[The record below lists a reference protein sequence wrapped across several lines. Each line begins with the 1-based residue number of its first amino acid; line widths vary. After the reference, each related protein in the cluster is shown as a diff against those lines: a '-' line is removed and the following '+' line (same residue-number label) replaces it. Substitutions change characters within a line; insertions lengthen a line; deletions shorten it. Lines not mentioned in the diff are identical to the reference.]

1 MYQARYYKADGSPG
15 SEVSL
20 PASLF
25 DGVVNE
31 NALHQVIK
39 AYRANQR
46 QGTASAKSRGQV
58 AGGSRKPWRQKGTG
72 RARQGTIRAVQ
83 WAGGGVAFPPQP
95 HSWNQ
100 KVPRK
105 LKALARRSALND
117 RAEAGRVVVIESLD
131 PDAPKTRWLT
141 SLLNSMETEGKVL
154 VLTDG
159 VKKNVHLSGRN
170 LQDVQVLP
178 FGTESPYDVI
188 WSGTVVI
195 EAQALDSVPDA
206 GSTGSRDRRRPVDP
220 EALAEEAAEQA
231 ARQAARKRAPS
242 SRRVRGDEI
251 DTSAPLVDVADT
263 GQAPEAKA
271 PAAKARKTAAPEPE
285 EASPVAE
292 PEVQDEGPSEEAV
305 AEAAAPEAPA
315 AEDAAADD
323 SAEEEEATSVEAAA
337 DDDGDDFDPE
347 TVDLPNV
354 ADLAEFVA
362 GIDNVAHLEALQAR
376 DSRKTAAPIYAARIE
391 ELS

>member
-1 MYQARYYKADGSPG
+1 MYQARYYKADGSQG

-83 WAGGGVAFPPQP
+83 WAGGGVAFPPTP

-105 LKALARRSALND
+105 MKALARRSALND
-117 RAEAGRVVVIESLD
+117 RAEAGRVVVIESFD
-131 PDAPKTRWLT
+131 SDTPKTRWLKG
-141 SLLNSMETEGKVL
+141 LLSSMETEGKVL

-170 LQDVQVLP
+170 LPDVQVLP
-178 FGTESPYDVI
+178 FGSESPYDVI

-195 EAQALDSVPDA
+195 EEQALESVSEDA
-206 GSTGSRDRRRPVDP
+206 ASQRAARRRPVDP
-220 EALAEEAAEQA
+220 EAINAAAAEQA
-231 ARQAARKRAPS
+231 ERKAARKRVS
-242 SRRVRGDEI
+242 TSRRVKGDEI
-251 DTSAPLVDVADT
+251 DTTASLA
-263 GQAPEAKA
+263 GA
-271 PAAKARKTAAPEPE
+271 PAPK
-285 EASPVAE
+285 
-292 PEVQDEGPSEEAV
+292 
-305 AEAAAPEAPA
+305 AEAAPPKAKRKAPDPEPAQASPEKDPEPSQDEAVSTAPEAPV
-315 AEDAAADD
+315 AETAPEP
-323 SAEEEEATSVEAAA
+323 AEEVA
-337 DDDGDDFDPE
+337 GGFDPE
-347 TVDLPNV
+347 TVDLPKV
-354 ADLAEFVA
+354 ADLADFLA
-362 GIDNVAHLEALQAR
+362 GIDNVAHVEALQAR
-376 DSRKTAAPIYAARIE
+376 DTRKTAAPIYAARIE